1 MRESAIPWTR
11 RRSRLL
17 SLTVLLIA
25 LSPLALGMTF
35 SAAGR
40 FALAVI
46 AALVV
51 YTPGYAPDLAKFA
64 FVGFVCLATVAALF
78 RLQKLDLALGSGLKV
93 SAALYA
99 GGLAFA
105 GLTGWTDDLTSTLQQ
120 GLPYALLLLMLPVAI
135 DAGLGT
141 SPRVIEAGIVLAG
154 LVSAASFTVFW
165 LDNRNVSALSAN
177 ALLAASVLMPALLFQ
192 WGLLTATDR
201 LRSRA
206 VRFIAVACSFS
217 IPIAFFLTGTRTALV
232 LGLGFAAFLI
242 WSLSKRNIFGTVLV
256 SGLSLILALPALA
269 WLAAFFLSDATFIE
283 RRIGTLQQL
292 FSAGANS
299 DRSWQARQLA
309 FDAART
315 VLQGHWITGLG
326 LSAPKPLWLESFDT
340 SLSIVMRLGVVGTLF
355 LITYVVSTLRW
366 AIRIAPTGEAGDSL
380 RGIVIGWSLTFGGYA
395 IVVSPVQDPLF
406 AFTFSAI
413 IALAVSTRQAVSQQ
427 SYSRTV
433 VVDTPVSRGGRQVET
448 CRVVDLGPS

>member
-1 MRESAIPWTR
+1 M
-11 RRSRLL
+11 
-17 SLTVLLIA
+17 TVLLIV
-25 LSPLALGMTF
+25 LSPVALGMVFT
-35 SAAGR
+35 AAGR
-40 FALAVI
+40 FALVVI

-64 FVGFVCLATVAALF
+64 FVGFVGIATVVSLL
-78 RLQKLDLALGSGLKV
+78 RLQKFDLALGSGLKL

-99 GGLAFA
+99 AGLAFA
-105 GLTGWTDDLTSTLQQ
+105 SLTGWTDDITATLQQ

-135 DAGLGT
+135 DAGIGAT
-141 SPRVIEAGIVLAG
+141 PRVIEAGIVLIG
-154 LVSAASFTVFW
+154 VVSAASFTVFW

-177 ALLAASVLMPALLFQ
+177 AFLAASVLMPALLFQ

-201 LRSRA
+201 LRSKV
-206 VRFIAVACSFS
+206 VRLIGAACSFS

-232 LGLGFAAFLI
+232 LGLGFAGFLI
-242 WSLSKRNIFGTVLV
+242 WSLSKRKVFGTVLV
-256 SGLSLILALPALA
+256 SGLSVLLTLPVLA
-269 WLAAFFLSDATFIE
+269 WLATLLLSDVTFIE

-315 VLQGHWITGLG
+315 VLEGHWITGLG

-340 SLSIVMRLGVVGTLF
+340 PLSIVMRLGVVGTIF

-366 AIRIAPTGEAGDSL
+366 AFRIAPLGEVGDSL
-380 RGIVIGWSLTFGGYA
+380 RGVVAGWSLTVGGYA
-395 IVVSPVQDPLF
+395 LVVSPVQDPLF
-406 AFTFSAI
+406 AFAFSAV
-413 IALAVSTRQAVSQQ
+413 IALAVSTKYSVSQE
-427 SYSRTV
+427 SSAHTV
-433 VVDTPVSRGGRQVET
+433 VVNTPVDCGVWHGET
-448 CRVVDLGPS
+448 RRVVDFSLS